1 MSSLGFG
8 RLLTAMVTPFQEN
21 GEVDYRRA
29 RQLARRLVD
38 NATETLVVCGTTGE
52 SPTLTAEEK
61 LRLFSEV
68 KEEVGSVPVIA
79 GTGSNNTR
87 AAAEFSKLAKERGAD
102 GILVVAPYYNKPPQS
117 GLLEHFRT
125 IAEAVD
131 LPMIVYNIPGRTG
144 IEIKPETLAELAK
157 IPSVVAV
164 KEAISLEPICA
175 LQVLLSDPD
184 YKYQPLGEYQRWVR
198 PGRPVELYSGEDN
211 LTLPM
216 MSVGVYGVISVAAH
230 VAGPQMAAMMRA
242 YAEGRIEEAQAWH
255 TKLYPLCTGLFA
267 ATNPILP
274 KAALALQGFPV
285 GGLRRPLVEA
295 TPEQI
300 AALKAVMERAGVL

>member
-1 MSSLGFG
+1 
-8 RLLTAMVTPFQEN
+8 MVTPFKDS
-21 GEVDYRRA
+21 GDVDYKRA
-29 RQLARRLVD
+29 RQLARRLVE

-52 SPTLTAEEK
+52 SPTLSAEEK

-68 KEEVGSVPVIA
+68 KEEVGNVPVIA

-87 AAAEFSKLAKERGAD
+87 ATVEFSKQAKERGAD
-102 GILVVAPYYNKPPQS
+102 GMLVVAPYYNKPPQS

-125 IAEAVD
+125 IAEAVE
-131 LPMIVYNIPGRTG
+131 LPMVVYNIPGRTG

-157 IPSVVAV
+157 IPNVVAV
-164 KEAISLEPICA
+164 KEAIALEPICA
-175 LQVLLSDPD
+175 LQVLLSDPG

-198 PGRPVELYSGEDN
+198 PGRPAELYSGEDN

-230 VAGPQMAAMMRA
+230 VAGPQMAAMMKA
-242 YAEGRIEEAQAWH
+242 YAEGRVAEAQALH

-295 TPEQI
+295 TAEQT

>member
-1 MSSLGFG
+1 MSSSGFG
-8 RLLTAMVTPFQEN
+8 RLITAMVTPFKDS
-21 GEVDYRRA
+21 GDVDYKRA
-29 RQLARRLVD
+29 RQLARRLVE

-52 SPTLTAEEK
+52 SPTLSAEEK

-68 KEEVGSVPVIA
+68 KEEVGNVPVIA

-87 AAAEFSKLAKERGAD
+87 ATVEFSKQAKERGAD
-102 GILVVAPYYNKPPQS
+102 GMLVVAPYYNKPPQS

-125 IAEAVD
+125 IAEAVE
-131 LPMIVYNIPGRTG
+131 LPMVVYNIPGRTG

-157 IPSVVAV
+157 IPNVVAV
-164 KEAISLEPICA
+164 KEAIALEPICA
-175 LQVLLSDPD
+175 LQVLLSDPG

-198 PGRPVELYSGEDN
+198 PGRPAELYSGEDN

-230 VAGPQMAAMMRA
+230 VAGPQMAAMMKA
-242 YAEGRIEEAQAWH
+242 YAEGRVAEAQALH

-295 TPEQI
+295 TAEQT

>member
-1 MSSLGFG
+1 MSSHGFG
-8 RLLTAMVTPFQEN
+8 RLLTAMVTPFKDN

-29 RQLARRLVD
+29 RELARRLVD

-61 LRLFSEV
+61 LRLFSEI
-68 KEEVGSVPVIA
+68 KEEVGSVPVVA
-79 GTGSNNTR
+79 GSGSNNT
-87 AAAEFSKLAKERGAD
+87 AATIEFSKQAKERGAD
-102 GILVVAPYYNKPPQS
+102 GLLVVAPYYNKPPQS
-117 GLLEHFRT
+117 GLLEHYRAV
-125 IAEAVD
+125 AEAVD
-131 LPMIVYNIPGRTG
+131 LPIIVYNIPGRTG
-144 IEIKPETLAELAK
+144 IEIKPDTLAQLAK
-157 IPSVVAV
+157 IPNIVAV
-164 KEAISLEPICA
+164 KEAVSLEPICS
-175 LQVLLSDPD
+175 LEVLLSDPN
-184 YKYQPLGEYQRWVR
+184 YEYQPLGKYERWVR

-216 MSVGVYGVISVAAH
+216 MSVGVYGVVSVAAH
-230 VAGPQMAAMMRA
+230 VAGPQMSAMMRA
-242 YAEGRIEEAQAWH
+242 YAEGRVKEAKALH

-267 ATNPILP
+267 TTNPILP

-300 AALKAVMERAGVL
+300 ATLKAIMERAGVL